1 MRSAGLA
8 VALAL
13 VTAVAS
19 AQSPATI
26 QVRAAGAVA
35 QAGSLTLSA
44 SARLATLARAAA
56 VRTDAYILGAAWL
69 RPSLQSSQT
78 RLKAGLLYDLGVM
91 RREAA
96 AGGQPAMAELA
107 TRLRAMVNA
116 MPVTGRKVGA
126 TLEPHALQVT
136 PQANL
141 PLADGDVLYYPARP
155 ETVRVVGAVVK
166 PCAVA
171 HVGLRD
177 ARDYLAQCPP
187 SALAD
192 GDRLYVI
199 EPDGRVFEQGI
210 AAWNASPP
218 MPVAPGAVLYVPLS
232 PGMLRL
238 GASRSFDRDMA
249 DFIAT
254 QPLDN
259 PDIGP

>member
-8 VALAL
+8 LALAL

-19 AQSPATI
+19 AQSPTTI

-35 QAGSLTLSA
+35 QAGSLTVSA

-96 AGGQPAMAELA
+96 GGQPAMAELA
-107 TRLRAMVNA
+107 TRLRTMVDA
-116 MPVTGRKVGA
+116 MPVTGRKVGT

-141 PLADGDVLYYPARP
+141 PLADGDPRQMDQGARTGGEDRLHRP
-155 ETVRVVGAVVK
+155 MHGEKSGGEEGKRLAVYR
-166 PCAVA
+166 
-171 HVGLRD
+171 LRD
-177 ARDYLAQCPP
+177 H
-187 SALAD
+187 
-192 GDRLYVI
+192 V
-199 EPDGRVFEQGI
+199 
-210 AAWNASPP
+210 
-218 MPVAPGAVLYVPLS
+218 
-232 PGMLRL
+232 
-238 GASRSFDRDMA
+238 
-249 DFIAT
+249 
-254 QPLDN
+254 
-259 PDIGP
+259 